1 MSDNRSLEQKLLE
14 QKLEHM
20 QKAGDALVDWIL
32 DIIQDKAKLAEELRL
47 DWAEAVEYGD
57 YWEG

>member
-1 MSDNRSLEQKLLE
+1 MTDNRSLEQKLAD
-14 QKLEHM
+14 M

-32 DIIQDKAKLAEELRL
+32 DIIQDKAALAEELRL
-47 DWAEAVEYGD
+47 DWAEAVEGGD